1 MYCAIHY
8 YFLFHV
14 YLKTCIVG
22 VVCHDPM
29 MRTLQQSR
37 RNQEVT
43 AKIAARA
50 KVRAGPRPLSL
61 SLSLTHKH
69 SSSPCQPLGLHTR
82 PVTAVSSLD

>member
-1 MYCAIHY
+1 MATHSG
-8 YFLFHV
+8 FA
-14 YLKTCIVG
+14 G

-50 KVRAGPRPLSL
+50 KVRSGA
-61 SLSLTHKH
+61 
-69 SSSPCQPLGLHTR
+69 SP
-82 PVTAVSSLD
+82 